1 MKKSFVAYI
10 MALSILLSGCSKSEQ
25 GAFLGGTT
33 GALIGSQFGRGDGQV
48 VGTALGAIIGFYIG
62 GRIGEEMDEQD
73 RRRAQQTTY
82 IVLEKSRSGEG
93 RTWRNPDNGHHGY
106 VTAKKAYKDS
116 DDRYCRE
123 YTHKVTIGGK
133 TETAYGTA
141 CRQEDGS
148 WEVVN

>member
-1 MKKSFVAYI
+1 MKR
-10 MALSILLSGCSKSEQ
+10 SITLCAVVLIFLSGCSRSEQ
-25 GAFLGGTT
+25 GAFLGGST
-33 GALIGSQFGRGDGQV
+33 GALIGSQFGSGDGRV
-48 VGTALGAIIGFYIG
+48 VGTAFGAIVGFYIG

-73 RRRAQQTTY
+73 KRRAQQTTY
-82 IVLEKSRSGEG
+82 IVLEKSRSGES

-141 CRQEDGS
+141 CRQEDGA
-148 WEVVN
+148 WEMVS